1 MLGLFPISNTFILN
15 VDYQKA
21 VKPFCTS
28 QGKAIEENS
37 SLLSLDRTILNT
49 PISRLHTEA
58 SKKKKKSL
66 GFPFLFS
73 NKSGY
78 V

>member
-1 MLGLFPISNTFILN
+1 MLGLFPISNTLILN

-37 SLLSLDRTILNT
+37 SLLSLDHTILNT
-49 PISRLHTEA
+49 PISRLHTET
-58 SKKKKKSL
+58 SKKKKSL
-66 GFPFLFS
+66 GFPFLFN

>member
-1 MLGLFPISNTFILN
+1 MLGLFPISNTLILN

-37 SLLSLDRTILNT
+37 SLLSDHTILNT
-49 PISRLHTEA
+49 PISRLHTETL
-58 SKKKKKSL
+58 KKNL
-66 GFPFLFS
+66 GFPFLFNNNS
-73 NKSGY
+73 AY